1 MKTSKPVSTISYN
14 TPRFLLGQL
23 DGLLQSGKISFYAFI
38 VHKGE
43 EDDEAGTQKDH
54 IHLYVEPARNLQT
67 DDLTREL
74 LEIDPNKPAKPLKC
88 LPWQNSKRWGD
99 WYLYALHDKRY
110 LASKSQ
116 ARQFHY
122 TDEHF
127 FTSDID
133 YFTYKCRNI
142 DYMQLD
148 IYSDMLD
155 FIEQNQSIGTYVKCR
170 NIPISQLAFIERA
183 WKFMAADIVE
193 RNGRQNP
200 VDIVED
206 VEPCNVVE
214 TPFDIQ

>member
-14 TPRFLLGQL
+14 TPRFLLCQL
-23 DGLLQSGKISFYAFI
+23 DDILRAGKISFYAFI

-43 EDDEAGTQKDH
+43 DDDEAGKQKDH

-74 LEIDPNKPAKPLKC
+74 IEIDPNKPDKPLKC

-116 ARQFHY
+116 SRQFHY
-122 TDEHF
+122 TDEQF
-127 FTSDID
+127 FTSDFD

-142 DYMQLD
+142 DYIQLD
-148 IYSDMLD
+148 IYNDMLD
-155 FIEQNQSIGTYVKCR
+155 FIEQNQSIGRYVKCR

-183 WKFMAADIVE
+183 WKFLSADIVE

-200 VDIVED
+200 VDTVED
-206 VEPCNVVE
+206 SDSCIVGDSP
-214 TPFDIQ
+214 